1 MISIGWSH
9 FCLKHT
15 TRRDGPCYYGWISGL
30 EFVPRIVRV
39 AIDTCMRFELQSAF
53 SYATGPSPW
62 VQSVRIDWPRCHVLV
77 SLVGAIRF
85 QPALTSWAARFGLV
99 RLLDDGYGCE
109 WCGANSIT

>member
-9 FCLKHT
+9 FCLKYT

-53 SYATGPSPW
+53 SFSGVVP
-62 VQSVRIDWPRCHVLV
+62 
-77 SLVGAIRF
+77 IR
-85 QPALTSWAARFGLV
+85 
-99 RLLDDGYGCE
+99 
-109 WCGANSIT
+109 